1 MRQYHA
7 PSTGPSHRVNSQTLS
22 TPLRGIHIVL
32 TRPVGSGKSL
42 QLRLGSDGAH
52 CVNLPV
58 LAIRTLVA
66 SDALHAALD
75 SAARADA
82 LVFASPNAVRAC
94 FRLCPQFRP
103 RGLVFAQGPA
113 TAQALQRRGLQPI
126 QPEHGFTTE
135 DLLRHPFFAAVAG
148 RRVLR
153 LAGQGGRDLLV
164 NSLRERGCDA
174 AAIALYRRAPARWQK
189 RHRDL
194 IGTLV
199 DPILVVSSAEV
210 LDGLAAHCDGAQW
223 ARVRGWRILVSSPR
237 LESAAGQL
245 GFAHVHL
252 ARSAASAD
260 LRAGLL
266 ALTEASLGR

>member
-1 MRQYHA
+1 
-7 PSTGPSHRVNSQTLS
+7 
-22 TPLRGIHIVL
+22 VL

-42 QLRLGSDGAH
+42 QHRLGGDGAH

-58 LAIRTLVA
+58 LAIRALPV

-94 FRLCPQFRP
+94 FRLRPQFRT

-113 TAQALQRRGLQPI
+113 TAQALRRRGLQPI

-164 NSLRERGCDA
+164 NSLRERGGDA
-174 AAIALYRRAPARWQK
+174 TAMALYRRAPARWHK

-194 IGTLV
+194 IETLV

-210 LDGLAAHCDGAQW
+210 LEGLAAHCSPTQW
-223 ARVRGWRILVSSPR
+223 ARVRSWRILVSSPR
-237 LESAAGQL
+237 LEVAAIQA
-245 GFAHVHL
+245 GFARVYR
-252 ARSAASAD
+252 ASSAASAD